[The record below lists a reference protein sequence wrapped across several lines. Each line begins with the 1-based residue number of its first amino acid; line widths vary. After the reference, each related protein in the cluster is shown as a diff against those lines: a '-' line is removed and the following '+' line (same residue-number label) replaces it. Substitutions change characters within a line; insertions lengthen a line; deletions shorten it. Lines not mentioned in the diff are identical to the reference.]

1 MTVPTKVVFTL
12 PTTNTDGTALA
23 ISDVTGVKYSILN
36 SEGVVGVSAVV
47 ASADLGLDASGNGA
61 IPIPVLPSGSYSVI
75 LNTES
80 VSQGVAVES
89 AGSVPVPFVV
99 ALPSIPNPPV
109 GISVV

>member
-1 MTVPTKVVFTL
+1 MPVPTKVVFTL

-23 ISDVTGVKYSILN
+23 VADITGVKVNILN
-36 SEGVVGVSAVV
+36 SDGAVGVSNVV
-47 ASADLGLDASGNGA
+47 GTASLNLDGSGNGSVDL
-61 IPIPVLPSGSYSVI
+61 PVLPSGSYSVV
-75 LNTES
+75 LFTES

-99 ALPSIPNPPV
+99 AIPSIPNPPV